1 MADKLVFQVTFEDC
15 GGREGTLGQTWR
27 LIPVKVED
35 TSTPSQPLP
44 ETIGSDTLPSY
55 DGGKTT
61 QSSAQAQHVEYERDD
76 FGTVVTEVTT
86 KTTTTTT
93 TTTTKTAI
101 TTRKKYRAEDA

>member
-1 MADKLVFQVTFEDC
+1 M
-15 GGREGTLGQTWR
+15 GMSRQTWG

-55 DGGKTT
+55 DGDKTT
-61 QSSAQAQHVEYERDD
+61 QSSAQVQHVEYERDD

-93 TTTTKTAI
+93 TTTTAI

>member
-1 MADKLVFQVTFEDC
+1 M
-15 GGREGTLGQTWR
+15 GMSRQTWG

-35 TSTPSQPLP
+35 ASTPSQPLH
-44 ETIGSDTLPSY
+44 
-55 DGGKTT
+55 DGDKTT
-61 QSSAQAQHVEYERDD
+61 QSSAQVQHVEYERDD

-93 TTTTKTAI
+93 ATTTAI